1 MSGVL
6 IGFAIIAAIIAT
18 GYVIGRIDLLGP
30 QARGTLAR
38 LVFFVLSPALLFTVL
53 ADARVSD
60 LFSPLLLVSL
70 AAAAVSFA
78 TFGLV
83 ALCVWRRRLP
93 EALIGMLCAGYVN
106 ANNIGIP
113 VAVYVLGD
121 VAYAAPVMLLQLLLI
136 SPVAL
141 AVLDARTSGVTSW
154 RRVLAQPVRN
164 PIIIGSAAG
173 LLVAVTGVQVPVPVM
188 EPFRI
193 IGAAAVPLM
202 LISYGISLSGTRV
215 LQAGTGRRD
224 VLLATAVKLLVMPAV
239 AWALGH
245 GVFSLTGQ
253 ELFVVVAL
261 AALPTAQNVFNYAQR
276 YGRGEVVARDTI
288 LLTTI
293 GSMPVLVVA
302 AALLH

>member
-70 AAAAVSFA
+70 AAAAVAFA

-136 SPVAL
+136 SPLAL

-173 LLVAVTGVQVPVPVM
+173 LLVAVTGIQVPAPVM

-293 GSMPVLVVA
+293 GSMPVLVAA

>member
-1 MSGVL
+1 MAGVI
-6 IGFAIIAAIIAT
+6 IGFSIIAAIIAV
-18 GYVIGRIDLLGP
+18 GYVIGRIHLLGP
-30 QARGTLAR
+30 DARNTLAR

-53 ADARVSD
+53 ADAETSR
-60 LFSPLLLVSL
+60 LFSPLLVVSL
-70 AAAAVSFA
+70 VAAFVAFA

-83 ALCVWRRRLP
+83 AILVWRRRLP
-93 EALIGMLCAGYVN
+93 EAVVGMLCAGYVN

-121 VAYAAPVMLLQLLLI
+121 AAYAAPIMLLQLLVI

-154 RRVLAQPVRN
+154 RRIVLQPVRN
-164 PIIIGSAAG
+164 PIIVGSAAG
-173 LLVAVTGVQVPVPVM
+173 LLVTVSGIEVPVPVM

-193 IGAAAVPLM
+193 VGAAAVPLM
-202 LISYGISLSGTRV
+202 LISYGISLSGQRV
-215 LQAGTGRRD
+215 LQPGTGRRD
-224 VLLATAVKLLVMPAV
+224 VLLASSIKLLLMPAV
-239 AWALGH
+239 AWALGR
-245 GVFSLTGQ
+245 GVFDLAGQ

-276 YGRGEVVARDTI
+276 YGRGEVVARDSI
-288 LLTTI
+288 LLTTV
-293 GSMPVLVVA
+293 GAMPVLVVA